1 MAKQVIYGSDA
12 KQKLKQGID
21 ILAKAVST
29 TMGPKGR
36 NVGLAKS
43 YGSPT
48 VTHDGVTVAKEIEL
62 EDPFMN
68 MGVQMVTE
76 AASKTNDVAGDG
88 TTTATVLAHAIIT
101 EGLKVTS
108 AGTNP
113 MVIRRG
119 LEEAS
124 KTIVEYIK
132 KNLATPIKT
141 KEEKA
146 RVATISSQDETIGKI
161 IADALEKVGSKGVIT
176 TEESQGLET
185 YTEVKEGMV
194 IDKGY
199 VSPYFVTDPEKMEA
213 VIEEAH
219 ILITDKKLSSMQ
231 DILPMVEQLVKV
243 TKNLVI
249 VAEEVEGEALATLVV
264 NKMRGTLNA
273 LAVKAPGFGDRRKE
287 MLQDLAILTG
297 ASYISEDLG
306 RKLESVTIE
315 DLGKVGKVISG
326 KDETVFVAGGGN
338 AKEIKDRIASLE
350 KAVKDSTSEYDREKL
365 EERLA
370 KLAGGVAVVYVGAAT
385 ETELKEKKY
394 RVEDAV
400 NATKAAVAEGVVPGG
415 GVALI
420 KASTALDALKLSE
433 EEMIG
438 VRIVQRALEVP
449 FRKILENAGVDAG
462 YYLQDVRKSKK
473 NEGFNVMTMKT
484 CDVVEEGIID
494 PARVTMS
501 AVENAISVAI
511 SVLTTEAL
519 IADIKEEKAEAP
531 QMPGGGMGGMGGMM

>member
-36 NVGLAKS
+36 NVGLAKG

-68 MGVQMVTE
+68 MGAQMVTE

-88 TTTATVLAHAIIT
+88 TTTATVLAHAIIN

-124 KTIVEYIK
+124 KAVVDYIK

-146 RVATISSQDETIGKI
+146 RVATISSQDETIGNI

-176 TEESQGLET
+176 TEEGQGLET
-185 YTEVKEGMV
+185 YTEIKEGMV

-199 VSPYFVTDPEKMEA
+199 VSPYFVTDPDKMEA
-213 VIEEAH
+213 VIEDAH
-219 ILITDKKLSSMQ
+219 ILVTDKKISSMQ

-249 VAEEVEGEALATLVV
+249 VSEEVDGEALATLVV

-297 ASYISEDLG
+297 ANYISEDLG
-306 RKLESVTIE
+306 RKLESVTLE

-326 KDETVFVAGGGN
+326 KEETVFVAGGGN
-338 AKEIKDRIASLE
+338 TKEIKDRIASIE
-350 KAVKDSTSEYDREKL
+350 NAISKSTSDYDTEKL

-370 KLAGGVAVVYVGAAT
+370 KLAGGVAVIYVGAAT

-420 KASTALDALKLSE
+420 KASAALDKLKLSE
-433 EEMIG
+433 DEMIG

-473 NEGFNVMTMKT
+473 NDGFNVMTMKT

-519 IADIKEEKAEAP
+519 IADIKEEKDETP
-531 QMPGGGMGGMGGMM
+531 QMPGGMGGMGGMM